1 MRKAF
6 DRPIVGLFL
15 DSWVV
20 NSLKKQRYG
29 IFFRL
34 DLFFRAA
41 ERAGVTL
48 FLFSID
54 GVSFNPDR
62 VEGIIYNRPR
72 QRWEPIAISRP
83 DILYDRFVGRSPAQ
97 EKRADFIRRQFH
109 RRGGLKI
116 NSRHYFDKME
126 LYQILSRHPQLA
138 HHLPYTR
145 RLDSLADI
153 SHLFRFNKSIY
164 LKAATGR
171 RGQQVIRVTRLP
183 NDEYA
188 YSYFVNQLHSGKI
201 KGLYRLPAL
210 IASVVGDRP
219 VIVQQAVD
227 LIQIDDRIVDFRG
240 EMQRNGQGKLELVA
254 VLARLGAK
262 DSPVATHG
270 TSLMAKDFFY
280 KYLGY
285 SREAVAS
292 LEKKIED
299 FLFQVYQCME
309 EAYGPFGEIAIDFG
323 LDNKGRIWFF
333 ECNAK
338 SMKVSLINGADQQ
351 VIQRAFL
358 NPMLYA
364 KYLYRHRENINKYHN
379 R

>member
-109 RRGGLKI
+109 RRGVLKI

-138 HHLPYTR
+138 HHLLYTR

-227 LIQIDDRIVDFRG
+227 SIQIDRPHRRFPRRNAANRSASWNLWPSSPAWG
-240 EMQRNGQGKLELVA
+240 EGL
-254 VLARLGAK
+254 
-262 DSPVATHG
+262 PVATHG
-270 TSLMAKDFFY
+270 TSLMAKDFTSM
-280 KYLGY
+280 GY
-285 SREAVAS
+285 SWSRPPG
-292 LEKKIED
+292 
-299 FLFQVYQCME
+299 E
-309 EAYGPFGEIAIDFG
+309 ENRGLPVPGLPVHGRGYGPHEIAIDFG
-323 LDNKGRIWFF
+323 RQQGQIRSL
-333 ECNAK
+333 NAT
-338 SMKVSLINGADQQ
+338 
-351 VIQRAFL
+351 
-358 NPMLYA
+358 P
-364 KYLYRHRENINKYHN
+364 N